1 MLNCP
6 PPGLSTVTAFS
17 SSAPYR
23 YHWNISILNQ
33 IVKILSFSPQVF
45 FSKSRKGVKPLGKKV
60 NIQPQNAPNNIQP
73 NFTPYGGL
81 PDSGS
86 GPLDSQ
92 NLAPTNPETASD
104 PYNGAGSVIYGNVSL
119 DLYFSRAEYQ
129 RTDITKQGPNGVQ
142 TLRQELYRKF
152 EAGISLDFSFMAKF
166 DGAAEKMAQLD
177 PSVFDKWMATAS
189 DLMDLKQSDFEE
201 FVKATDELFNEI
213 EKVLGMGPNGLD
225 NIASFFSSQVGG
237 FLDNVKEKVD
247 YFNNNPLGQG
257 EDLGLGIPG
266 LLEDAKNSIPENLKQ
281 FFDELL
287 AKLTKDLNGDPEM
300 AGLKQL
306 IDNFRKLQADF
317 FQQLQIGGEKDTEDQ
332 QAPDTEE
339 TETAPKGEGT
349 IQPFNQYQMQQ
360 VYYMEQVSSFTAS
373 YSLTQQTAGQPDGQ
387 SGEKPLIPLD
397 TTA

>member
-1 MLNCP
+1 MNLQP
-6 PPGLSTVTAFS
+6 PNTS
-17 SSAPYR
+17 S
-23 YHWNISILNQ
+23 
-33 IVKILSFSPQVF
+33 
-45 FSKSRKGVKPLGKKV
+45 
-60 NIQPQNAPNNIQP
+60 NIQP
-73 NFTPYGGL
+73 NFTPYGGS
-81 PDSGS
+81 SGNGS
-86 GPLDSQ
+86 EPSNSQ
-92 NLAPTNPETASD
+92 NLAPANPETPPDS
-104 PYNGAGSVIYGNVSL
+104 YNGSGSAIYGNVSL

-129 RTDITKQGPNGVQ
+129 RTDIKKQGPNGVE

-152 EAGISLDFSFMAKF
+152 EAGLSLDFSFMAKF

-177 PSVFDKWMATAS
+177 PSVFDKWLNAAS

-247 YFNNNPLGQG
+247 YFNTNPLGQG

-287 AKLTKDLNGDPEM
+287 AKLTKDLNGDPGM

-317 FQQLQIGGEKDTEDQ
+317 FQQLQIGGEEDTGDRQ
-332 QAPDTEE
+332 TPDTKQ
-339 TETAPKGEGT
+339 TDIAPEGEGT
-349 IQPFNQYQMQQ
+349 LQPFNQYQIQQ
-360 VYYMEQVSSFTAS
+360 IYYTEQVSSFTAS
-373 YSLTQQTAGQPDGQ
+373 YSVTQQTAGQPDGQ
-387 SGEKPLIPLD
+387 SGDKPPVPLRL
-397 TTA
+397 TA